1 MQKGHI
7 LALCVAIAVIF
18 AIWTGFLLAVVTG
31 LMPGSILPGELNT
44 LASVGD
50 TFGILNS
57 LFTGVALAA
66 IVVAIFMQAQ
76 QLHEQVETNN
86 LYKQEVAAT
95 LENLERENAWKSVE
109 SKMHLIPLLSETYEK
124 ELTRLVEKHRVGGLD
139 PASLSALYKSRDALT
154 KISEAIAGYRAYQDQ
169 LREGALEK
177 KSALEKENDEFIE
190 RMEELKAAK
199 EDVTALEA
207 SYANAWLRLKSDGDS
222 INARLDQITESI
234 EAVTSMRAIL
244 TDLQRLNDEYERA
257 FQKAY
262 EMTS

>member
-18 AIWTGFLLAVVTG
+18 AIWTVFLLAVVTG
-31 LMPGSILPGELNT
+31 LMPVSILPAELNT
-44 LASVGD
+44 MASVGD

-76 QLHEQVETNN
+76 QLREQVETNN

-109 SKMHLIPLLSETYEK
+109 SKMHLIPLLSETYES

-139 PASLSALYKSRDALT
+139 TASLSALYKSRDALT
-154 KISEAIAGYRAYQDQ
+154 KISEALNGYQAYQVQ
-169 LREGALEK
+169 LRE
-177 KSALEKENDEFIE
+177 SALETKATLEKQNDEFIE

-207 SYANAWLRLKSDGDS
+207 SYANAWIRLKSDGDS
-222 INARLDQITESI
+222 INSRLDQITESI
-234 EAVTSMRAIL
+234 EGLTLMRAIL
-244 TDLQRLNDEYERA
+244 ADLQRLNSEYERA

-262 EMTS
+262 NMTS

>member
-7 LALCVAIAVIF
+7 LALCVAIAVVF
-18 AIWTGFLLAVVTG
+18 AIWTGFLLAVVNG
-31 LMPGSILPGELNT
+31 LMPVSILPAELT
-44 LASVGD
+44 TTASVGD

-76 QLHEQVETNN
+76 QLREQVGTNN

-109 SKMHLIPLLSETYEK
+109 SKMHLIPLLSETYEND
-124 ELTRLVEKHRVGGLD
+124 LACLVEEHKVGGLGAAD
-139 PASLSALYKSRDALT
+139 LRALYKSRDALT
-154 KISEAIAGYRAYQDQ
+154 KIGQALSGYEAYKDQ
-169 LREGALEK
+169 MRQVALESK
-177 KSALEKENDEFIE
+177 AALIRQNNDFAERIKELE
-190 RMEELKAAK
+190 AAK
-199 EDVTALEA
+199 EDATEVKTLFAD
-207 SYANAWLRLKSDGDS
+207 AWLRLSSEGMSIKSE
-222 INARLDQITESI
+222 LDQLDENNEGLTRMRSI
-234 EAVTSMRAIL
+234 LA
-244 TDLQRLNDEYERA
+244 DLQRLNDEYERA